1 MESGRHLKGFSF
13 GGVQKGFGSF
23 GGGVNWGLGG
33 RRVGRDSTA
42 VGGLEKVVGPFG
54 LGARRALRGFEGQEE
69 LQGISVV
76 VQVGLEGFLGGLMGA
91 VGFFEG
97 ARGGLGSF
105 RGLTEGL
112 RGIESF

>member
-1 MESGRHLKGFSF
+1 M

-91 VGFFEG
+91 VEFFEG